1 MDDSENLA
9 NDVSQIIL
17 NDTLDISLIHDF
29 YTNLRN
35 AMKSSSTVEID
46 AGNVARID
54 TAALQLLCSWYKS
67 ARNKGINIRWKN
79 TGGYFYQCAK
89 LTGLHTVMG
98 ISDS

>member
-1 MDDSENLA
+1 MDDSKNPGT
-9 NDVSQIIL
+9 DVNQIVL
-17 NDTLDISLIHDF
+17 NETLDISLIHDF

-46 AGNVARID
+46 AGNVSRID
-54 TAALQLLCSWYKS
+54 TAALQLLCSWHQS
-67 ARNKGINIRWKN
+67 AKDKGINILWKN

-89 LTGLHTVMG
+89 LTGLHTVLG